1 MGGCEGRTVRLDVR
15 RERPVVEML
24 LHLKPET
31 KQDASDRQRV
41 ERFALCQVG
50 WLEGVW
56 RGGGNMRCT
65 PP

>member
-50 WLEGVW
+50 WL
-56 RGGGNMRCT
+56 
-65 PP
+65 